1 MRAAPDPRILT
12 RVVWGLTSRP
22 PVPPAGFP
30 PVSRLPAG
38 FSPFARLPLVSL
50 RPAFSGLSPSAVA
63 RFRFP
68 FGVPP
73 GSLPL
78 SNLHDS
84 VAAARFR
91 RRWSRAAR
99 AKVTSPAA
107 TPRLDLAV
115 IRPALQ
121 MGSGRAQWDAATESP
136 VTSGRERRTPPRPN
150 HPDRRECAPRPGRGP
165 ITMREQT
172 HRVTWFPPCRF
183 RALRDHFGGARG
195 LRAEE
200 PILSFLLSSPILG
213 PLTYPAFYGIWQTL
227 EITRATGHVRVDL
240 MLHRCHAAGGLLSS
254 DLPEGH
260 PVCRRRYPLRVRT
273 TEKIISR
280 QRGSRGAGLAVP
292 ESGPGRR
299 GPCRIR
305 CRCPRR
311 GCRPG

>member
-1 MRAAPDPRILT
+1 MHTKHPRRLQRRHPNSDYRYGGYASSHDHRLNCGLRSADRRGRRSRSRGAQRLGRATDRRPLPARKLVGDYAQFAQTCPDSASGIVDACGPGSPDSH

-38 FSPFARLPLVSL
+38 FSPFARLPLVSR
-50 RPAFSGLSPSAVA
+50 RPAFSGSSPSAVA

-84 VAAARFR
+84 AAAGRFR

-121 MGSGRAQWDAATESP
+121 MGSGWARWDVATESP

-150 HPDRRECAPRPGRGP
+150 HPDKADIACWRPAGTGRG
-165 ITMREQT
+165 R
-172 HRVTWFPPCRF
+172 
-183 RALRDHFGGARG
+183 
-195 LRAEE
+195 
-200 PILSFLLSSPILG
+200 
-213 PLTYPAFYGIWQTL
+213 
-227 EITRATGHVRVDL
+227 
-240 MLHRCHAAGGLLSS
+240 
-254 DLPEGH
+254 
-260 PVCRRRYPLRVRT
+260 
-273 TEKIISR
+273 
-280 QRGSRGAGLAVP
+280 
-292 ESGPGRR
+292 
-299 GPCRIR
+299 
-305 CRCPRR
+305 
-311 GCRPG
+311 

>member
-1 MRAAPDPRILT
+1 MSTTQADGCVKLHGRHPKTDLSYGGYASSHDYRLNCGLRSADRRGRRSRSRGAQRPGRATDRRPLPARKLVGDYAQFAQTCPDSASGIVNACGPGSPDSH

-38 FSPFARLPLVSL
+38 FPPSPAFLWFPVVRRSPVRPL
-50 RPAFSGLSPSAVA
+50 RPLP

-84 VAAARFR
+84 AAKGRFR

-107 TPRLDLAV
+107 TTPRLDLAV

-121 MGSGRAQWDAATESP
+121 MGSGWAQWDAATESP

-150 HPDRRECAPRPGRGP
+150 RPDRRIRCARS
-165 ITMREQT
+165 Q
-172 HRVTWFPPCRF
+172 
-183 RALRDHFGGARG
+183 G
-195 LRAEE
+195 LRHV
-200 PILSFLLSSPILG
+200 P
-213 PLTYPAFYGIWQTL
+213 WQ
-227 EITRATGHVRVDL
+227 G
-240 MLHRCHAAGGLLSS
+240 
-254 DLPEGH
+254 
-260 PVCRRRYPLRVRT
+260 
-273 TEKIISR
+273 
-280 QRGSRGAGLAVP
+280 
-292 ESGPGRR
+292 
-299 GPCRIR
+299 
-305 CRCPRR
+305 
-311 GCRPG
+311 

>member
-1 MRAAPDPRILT
+1 MQAITSAAATTTGQKAPRCHNNPIWAGTWPSTYSSPPTQITGGYASSHDCRVNCGLRSADRRGRRSRSLGVRLGRATDRRPLPARKLVDDYAQFAQTRRDSASGIVDACRPGSPDSH

-22 PVPPAGFP
+22 PVSPAGFP

-50 RPAFSGLSPSAVA
+50 RPAFSGSSPSAVA

-78 SNLHDS
+78 SNLHDN
-84 VAAARFR
+84 AAAGRFR
-91 RRWSRAAR
+91 RHWSRTAR

-150 HPDRRECAPRPGRGP
+150 RPDWAATCA
-165 ITMREQT
+165 
-172 HRVTWFPPCRF
+172 
-183 RALRDHFGGARG
+183 
-195 LRAEE
+195 
-200 PILSFLLSSPILG
+200 
-213 PLTYPAFYGIWQTL
+213 
-227 EITRATGHVRVDL
+227 
-240 MLHRCHAAGGLLSS
+240 
-254 DLPEGH
+254 
-260 PVCRRRYPLRVRT
+260 RT
-273 TEKIISR
+273 
-280 QRGSRGAGLAVP
+280 
-292 ESGPGRR
+292 
-299 GPCRIR
+299 
-305 CRCPRR
+305 
-311 GCRPG
+311 